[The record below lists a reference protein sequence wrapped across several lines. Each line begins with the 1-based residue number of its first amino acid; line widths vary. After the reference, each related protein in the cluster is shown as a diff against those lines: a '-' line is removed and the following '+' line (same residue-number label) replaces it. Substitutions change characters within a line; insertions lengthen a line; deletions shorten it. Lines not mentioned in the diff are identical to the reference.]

1 MISQAGCAG
10 PGANKSD
17 FPSGGE
23 AFLGRPCHG
32 HHSSASLQVSR
43 LIYSVHPASRLVNN
57 EPSHEKECSGRRVE
71 ISAPAPSSLVEY
83 CLASGE
89 FVRGVDFLDVLFNIY
104 NFCAFFVFL
113 LLCLINYRWTSC
125 VPRDLKYL
133 GVGWMNMAGFYLIF
147 LHPIR

>member
-1 MISQAGCAG
+1 MKRNVLDEEWRSQHRHLVRWW
-10 PGANKSD
+10 NTVLHQVNLL
-17 FPSGGE
+17 E
-23 AFLGRPCHG
+23 VLIFLMC
-32 HHSSASLQVSR
+32 
-43 LIYSVHPASRLVNN
+43 
-57 EPSHEKECSGRRVE
+57 
-71 ISAPAPSSLVEY
+71 
-83 CLASGE
+83 
-89 FVRGVDFLDVLFNIY
+89 FFNIY